1 MKPIIIALAGPTASG
16 KTDLAIDLAQRLNT
30 EIISFD
36 SRQFY
41 HELNIGVARPTPE
54 QLNLATHH
62 FIACKSIH
70 TPYSAASFATDARK
84 KITDI
89 LQNKE
94 YVILCGGTGLYL
106 KAILEGLSQLPEI
119 STEVRE
125 SVEKIWR
132 MQGLE
137 GLYRII
143 KQIDPEAIAQL
154 DTQNPARMKRATEL
168 LLLAQNQSLKE
179 IYSHQPDPIPFDWK
193 IYHLNPD
200 RQVLYSRIEQRTDT
214 MIAHGLIDEVVQ
226 LLPMCDL
233 PLLKTVGYTEI
244 FDYLKGNLTLNDAV
258 ALIKQHTRNY
268 AKRQV
273 TWFKNKTQATF
284 LHPQNAADFIFNDLS
299 DQRSEY

>member
-1 MKPIIIALAGPTASG
+1 MKPRIIALAGPTASG
-16 KTDLAIDLAQRLNT
+16 KTDLAIDLAKSLST

-41 HELNIGVARPTPE
+41 QELDIGVARPTPA
-54 QLNLATHH
+54 QLDLATHH

-70 TPYSAASFATDARK
+70 TPYSAASFAIDARK

-94 YVILCGGTGLYL
+94 FVILCGGTGLYL

-119 STEVRE
+119 TTDVRE
-125 SVEKIWR
+125 DVETIWK
-132 MQGLE
+132 MEGLE
-137 GLYRII
+137 GLHRII
-143 KQIDPEAIAQL
+143 KQLDPDAFLQL
-154 DTQNPARMKRATEL
+154 EIRNPARMKRAAEL
-168 LLLAQNQSLKE
+168 LLLTQNQSLKE
-179 IYSHQPDPIPFDWK
+179 IYSHRPDPIPFDWK

-200 RQVLYSRIEQRTDT
+200 RTVLYSRIDQRTDA
-214 MIAHGLIDEVVQ
+214 MITHGLIDEVSQ
-226 LLPMCDL
+226 LLPISDL
-233 PLLKTVGYTEI
+233 PLLKTVGYTEL
-244 FDYLKGNLTLNDAV
+244 FDYLKGNITLNDAV

-273 TWFKNKTQATF
+273 TWFKNKSQATT
-284 LHPQNAADFIFNDLS
+284 LDPQNAADFILKDLS